1 MSKCESNPRTCTIVA
16 GDFNAPGIDWESST
30 VKPDAPL
37 KGMCER
43 LLGLLN
49 EHHFSQLVTEPLHVI
64 KGYVLDLFC
73 TNKPGLIR
81 NISLVPGISDHDRV
95 IVVDTHL
102 KALINKKPRRQIPL
116 WSKAKWDELENLTNE
131 FNQEFSE
138 TSATRNIHENWN
150 KFKDHDKLLQD
161 KIPSKLSS
169 TRYNLSWFDSD
180 LKRLNR
186 KKRRVYNKA
195 IIAQTCLRSREPGH
209 ILRSQKK
216 KN

>member
-1 MSKCESNPRTCTIVA
+1 M
-16 GDFNAPGIDWESST
+16 
-30 VKPDAPL
+30 
-37 KGMCER
+37 
-43 LLGLLN
+43 
-49 EHHFSQLVTEPLHVI
+49 
-64 KGYVLDLFC
+64 DLFC

-195 IIAQTCLRSREPGH
+195 IIAQTCLRSPNNYFAVLVSETPRQNGSSQTNYQSDFFFFFFFFRMSASGS
-209 ILRSQKK
+209 ILSAEKFGGSQTNEK
-216 KN
+216 KNCLGQAFTFTFMGDVFR

>member
-1 MSKCESNPRTCTIVA
+1 
-16 GDFNAPGIDWESST
+16 
-30 VKPDAPL
+30 
-37 KGMCER
+37 MCER

-49 EHHFSQLVTEPLHVI
+49 EHHFSQLVTEPTRHKAI
-64 KGYVLDLFC
+64 LDLFC

-150 KFKDHDKLLQD
+150 KFKDHVKLLQD
-161 KIPSKLSS
+161 KVPSKLSS

-209 ILRSQKK
+209 ILRSRKK
-216 KN
+216 KIEESEIFFLMSWESTEI